1 MRAAAGGRAV
11 FHLQH
16 LRPRH
21 PCRALPPSPTMA
33 TAGVL
38 SRSAP
43 GSRPKGFLPTLEP
56 GVSAVYLFRQVHSTT
71 CSVSLDDRL
80 QGELDG
86 AKGEVRK
93 HETVGA
99 FQKIP
104 MVMPA
109 TDILMSAQRKSRNVP
124 PTKGIANIAKRERN
138 KGAKQLDALMK
149 ELSVPLRTYTENFP
163 KRRDLHP
170 YERSLIELTFGE
182 GYYEQVLGRVD
193 ALRKRITSVGKQ
205 HASVCAK
212 STTKREAEEHLSEGR
227 KRLEEDFQH
236 GKHAI
241 DDLVNVAKAL
251 RSMPVVDLHIPT
263 LCLVGSPNVGKS
275 SLVRILS
282 SGKPEVCSYP
292 FTTRG
297 VLMGHIVS
305 NHERFQ
311 ASFCRL
317 RTLQDYS
324 LGMTV
329 STYMCTKNSDLLLFW
344 GLTDDR
350 NNIER
355 LTLAVLSYLP
365 IAVLYVHDL
374 SEDCG
379 TSVADQYITYK
390 HIKER
395 FGDRLWIDV
404 ISKCDLLGKKAPISF
419 DDADEEVAQYRRFG
433 PEGALRVSVQSEIGV
448 KEVSYSHASLI
459 LVIYKFSL
467 CMFAYR
473 SDICQGLSLG
483 RLIYFTRC
491 VQLKERVH
499 RLLTS
504 QMARIKSNTAEHET
518 QEGGVSV
525 PLRS

>member
-1 MRAAAGGRAV
+1 V
-11 FHLQH
+11 FH
-16 LRPRH
+16 LRPR
-21 PCRALPPSPTMA
+21 PPWRAPPPRPPATTASALLSHSASASRAHYRRLPE
-33 TAGVL
+33 
-38 SRSAP
+38 
-43 GSRPKGFLPTLEP
+43 GFLPTVEL
-56 GVSAVYLFRQVHSTT
+56 GVSAVYLCRRVHSPT
-71 CSVSLDDRL
+71 CSVLAEDRL

-212 STTKREAEEHLSEGR
+212 STTKREAEEQLTEGR
-227 KRLEEDFQH
+227 KKLEEAFQH

-251 RSMPVVDLHIPT
+251 RSMLVVDLHIPT

-311 ASFCRL
+311 
-317 RTLQDYS
+317 
-324 LGMTV
+324 V
-329 STYMCTKNSDLLLFW
+329 
-344 GLTDDR
+344 TD
-350 NNIER
+350 
-355 LTLAVLSYLP
+355 TA
-365 IAVLYVHDL
+365 
-374 SEDCG
+374 G
-379 TSVADQYITYK
+379 
-390 HIKER
+390 
-395 FGDRLWIDV
+395 
-404 ISKCDLLGKKAPISF
+404 
-419 DDADEEVAQYRRFG
+419 
-433 PEGALRVSVQSEIGV
+433 
-448 KEVSYSHASLI
+448 
-459 LVIYKFSL
+459 
-467 CMFAYR
+467 
-473 SDICQGLSLG
+473 
-483 RLIYFTRC
+483 
-491 VQLKERVH
+491 
-499 RLLTS
+499 LLTRRDGES
-504 QMARIKSNTAEHET
+504 DVCS
-518 QEGGVSV
+518 
-525 PLRS
+525 

>member
-1 MRAAAGGRAV
+1 MRATAGGRAV

-16 LRPRH
+16 LRPR
-21 PCRALPPSPTMA
+21 PAWRAPPPPA
-33 TAGVL
+33 TTHL
-38 SRSAP
+38 SHSAP
-43 GSRPKGFLPTLEP
+43 ARRADHRRLPKGSLSTLEP
-56 GVSAVYLFRQVHSTT
+56 GISSVYLCRRAHSAT
-71 CSVSLDDRL
+71 CSYTLDDRL
-80 QGELDG
+80 QGELDDMN
-86 AKGEVRK
+86 GEQRK
-93 HETVGA
+93 QETVGA

-193 ALRKRITSVGKQ
+193 TLRKKITSVGKQ

-212 STTKREAEEHLSEGR
+212 STTKREAEERLTEGR
-227 KRLEEDFQH
+227 KKLEEAFQH

-297 VLMGHIVS
+297 ILMGHIVS

-311 ASFCRL
+311 V
-317 RTLQDYS
+317 TDTP
-324 LGMTV
+324 G
-329 STYMCTKNSDLLLFW
+329 LL
-344 GLTDDR
+344 TRHDDDR

-390 HIKER
+390 HIKDR
-395 FGDRLWIDV
+395 FGDRLWLDV
-404 ISKCDLLGKKAPISF
+404 ISKCDLLGKKEPISF
-419 DDADEEVAQYRRFG
+419 HDADADVAQYRRLG
-433 PEGALRVSVQSEIGV
+433 PEGALRVSLQSEIGV
-448 KEVSYSHASLI
+448 KE
-459 LVIYKFSL
+459 
-467 CMFAYR
+467 
-473 SDICQGLSLG
+473 
-483 RLIYFTRC
+483 
-491 VQLKERVH
+491 LKERVH
-499 RLLTS
+499 ELLTS
-504 QMARIKSNTAEHET
+504 QMARIKASKAEHET
-518 QEGGVSV
+518 QEVGTSV
-525 PLRS
+525 VY

>member
-16 LRPRH
+16 LRPRP
-21 PCRALPPSPTMA
+21 PCRASSAPATTA
-33 TAGVL
+33 TAPL
-38 SRSAP
+38 SHSAAA
-43 GSRPKGFLPTLEP
+43 SRAHDRRLPK
-56 GVSAVYLFRQVHSTT
+56 GVSAVYLCQRVHSTT
-71 CSVSLDDRL
+71 CRVSLDDRL

-86 AKGEVRK
+86 TKGEMRK

-193 ALRKRITSVGKQ
+193 TLRKRITAVGKQ

-212 STTKREAEEHLSEGR
+212 STTKREAEEHLTEGR
-227 KRLEEDFQH
+227 KRLEEAFQH
-236 GKHAI
+236 GQCAI

-297 VLMGHIVS
+297 ILMGHIVS

-311 ASFCRL
+311 V
-317 RTLQDYS
+317 TDTP
-324 LGMTV
+324 G
-329 STYMCTKNSDLLLFW
+329 LL
-344 GLTDDR
+344 TRHDDDR
-350 NNIER
+350 NNIEID
-355 LTLAVLSYLP
+355 TCCPVLSTDSCP
-365 IAVLYVHDL
+365 VCSRSI
-374 SEDCG
+374 
-379 TSVADQYITYK
+379 
-390 HIKER
+390 R
-395 FGDRLWIDV
+395 RLWN
-404 ISKCDLLGKKAPISF
+404 
-419 DDADEEVAQYRRFG
+419 
-433 PEGALRVSVQSEIGV
+433 
-448 KEVSYSHASLI
+448 
-459 LVIYKFSL
+459 
-467 CMFAYR
+467 
-473 SDICQGLSLG
+473 LSG
-483 RLIYFTRC
+483 
-491 VQLKERVH
+491 
-499 RLLTS
+499 
-504 QMARIKSNTAEHET
+504 
-518 QEGGVSV
+518 
-525 PLRS
+525 

>member
-1 MRAAAGGRAV
+1 MRAAAGGRAA
-11 FHLQH
+11 FH
-16 LRPRH
+16 LRPRPPWRATH
-21 PCRALPPSPTMA
+21 PPPATTALLSHSALASRAHHRRL
-33 TAGVL
+33 
-38 SRSAP
+38 
-43 GSRPKGFLPTLEP
+43 PKGFLTTLEP
-56 GVSAVYLFRQVHSTT
+56 GVSAVYLCQRARSISCNV
-71 CSVSLDDRL
+71 LMEDRL

-86 AKGEVRK
+86 SKGEVRK

-212 STTKREAEEHLSEGR
+212 STTKREAEERLTEGR
-227 KRLEEDFQH
+227 KKLEEAFQH

-311 ASFCRL
+311 V
-317 RTLQDYS
+317 TDTP
-324 LGMTV
+324 G
-329 STYMCTKNSDLLLFW
+329 LL
-344 GLTDDR
+344 TRHDDDR

-355 LTLAVLSYLP
+355 LTLAVLAYLP

-404 ISKCDLLGKKAPISF
+404 ISKCDLLGKKAPTSF
-419 DDADEEVAQYRRFG
+419 EDADDEVAQYRRFG
-433 PEGALRVSVQSEIGV
+433 PEGALRVSVTGEIGI
-448 KEVSYSHASLI
+448 KE
-459 LVIYKFSL
+459 
-467 CMFAYR
+467 
-473 SDICQGLSLG
+473 
-483 RLIYFTRC
+483 
-491 VQLKERVH
+491 LKQRVH
-499 RLLTS
+499 QVLTS
-504 QMARIKSNTAEHET
+504 QMARIKTEKGELGGQET
-518 QEGGVSV
+518 GFSAAGY
-525 PLRS
+525 

>member
-1 MRAAAGGRAV
+1 MHAAAGGRAV

-16 LRPRH
+16 LRPRP
-21 PCRALPPSPTMA
+21 PCRALPPSPTTA

-43 GSRPKGFLPTLEP
+43 ASRSEGLSPAPIL
-56 GVSAVYLFRQVHSTT
+56 AR
-71 CSVSLDDRL
+71 R
-80 QGELDG
+80 
-86 AKGEVRK
+86 GEVRK

-227 KRLEEDFQH
+227 KRLEEAFQH

-311 ASFCRL
+311 V
-317 RTLQDYS
+317 TDTP
-324 LGMTV
+324 G
-329 STYMCTKNSDLLLFW
+329 LL
-344 GLTDDR
+344 TRHDDDR

-459 LVIYKFSL
+459 L
-467 CMFAYR
+467 
-473 SDICQGLSLG
+473 
-483 RLIYFTRC
+483 
-491 VQLKERVH
+491 LKKRVH

-504 QMARIKSNTAEHET
+504 QMARIKSNMAEHET
-518 QEGGVSV
+518 QDGGVSV

>member
-1 MRAAAGGRAV
+1 MRATATAGGRAV

-16 LRPRH
+16 LRPR
-21 PCRALPPSPTMA
+21 PPWRALPPAA
-33 TAGVL
+33 TTHL

-43 GSRPKGFLPTLEP
+43 ARRADHRCLPKG
-56 GVSAVYLFRQVHSTT
+56 VSLCRRAHAT
-71 CSVSLDDRL
+71 CSYSLDDKL
-80 QGELDG
+80 QGELDDTQ
-86 AKGEVRK
+86 GEQRK
-93 HETVGA
+93 LETVGA

-193 ALRKRITSVGKQ
+193 TLRKRITSVGKQ

-212 STTKREAEEHLSEGR
+212 STTKREAEERLTEGR
-227 KRLEEDFQH
+227 KKLEEAFQH

-297 VLMGHIVS
+297 ILMGHIVS
-305 NHERFQ
+305 NQERFQ
-311 ASFCRL
+311 V
-317 RTLQDYS
+317 TDTP
-324 LGMTV
+324 G
-329 STYMCTKNSDLLLFW
+329 LL
-344 GLTDDR
+344 TRHDDDR

-390 HIKER
+390 HIKDR
-395 FGDRLWIDV
+395 FGDRLWLDV
-404 ISKCDLLGKKAPISF
+404 ISKCDLLGKKEPISF
-419 DDADEEVAQYRRFG
+419 HDADEDVARYRRLG
-433 PEGALRVSVQSEIGV
+433 PEGALQVSVQTEIGV
-448 KEVSYSHASLI
+448 K
-459 LVIYKFSL
+459 
-467 CMFAYR
+467 
-473 SDICQGLSLG
+473 
-483 RLIYFTRC
+483 
-491 VQLKERVH
+491 QLKERVH
-499 RLLTS
+499 ELLTS
-504 QMARIKSNTAEHET
+504 QMARIKSSKAEHET
-518 QEGGVSV
+518 HEVGTSV
-525 PLRS
+525 VY

>member
-16 LRPRH
+16 LRPRP
-21 PCRALPPSPTMA
+21 PCRASPAPATTA
-33 TAGVL
+33 TAPL
-38 SRSAP
+38 SHSAAA
-43 GSRPKGFLPTLEP
+43 SRAHDRCLPKGFLPTLEL
-56 GVSAVYLFRQVHSTT
+56 GVSAVYLCRRVHSTT

-86 AKGEVRK
+86 AKGEVQK

-212 STTKREAEEHLSEGR
+212 STTKREAEERLAEGR
-227 KRLEEDFQH
+227 KRLEEAFQH
-236 GKHAI
+236 GQRAI

-297 VLMGHIVS
+297 ILMGHIVS

-311 ASFCRL
+311 V
-317 RTLQDYS
+317 TDTP
-324 LGMTV
+324 G
-329 STYMCTKNSDLLLFW
+329 LL
-344 GLTDDR
+344 TRHDDDR

-404 ISKCDLLGKKAPISF
+404 ISKCDLLGKKAPMSF

-433 PEGALRVSVQSEIGV
+433 PEGALRVSVQSENGV
-448 KEVSYSHASLI
+448 KE
-459 LVIYKFSL
+459 
-467 CMFAYR
+467 
-473 SDICQGLSLG
+473 
-483 RLIYFTRC
+483 
-491 VQLKERVH
+491 LKERVH
-499 RLLTS
+499 LLLTS
-504 QMARIKSNTAEHET
+504 QMARIKDVKAELDT
-518 QEGGVSV
+518 QEAGIRVLS
-525 PLRS
+525 

>member
-1 MRAAAGGRAV
+1 MRAAAGGRV
-11 FHLQH
+11 FHL
-16 LRPRH
+16 RH
-21 PCRALPPSPTMA
+21 FPPHPPWRAPPPPTAATAAVVLPP
-33 TAGVL
+33 
-38 SRSAP
+38 RSAP
-43 GSRPKGFLPTLEP
+43 SSRPHHRYLTKGFSQTLEP
-56 GVSAVYLFRQVHSTT
+56 GVSAVYLTRRLHSTA
-71 CSVSLDDRL
+71 CNVSLDERV

-86 AKGEVRK
+86 LKGEHQK
-93 HETVGA
+93 QETVGA

-124 PTKGIANIAKRERN
+124 PTKGISNIAKRERN

-163 KRRDLHP
+163 KKKYLHP

-182 GYYEQVLGRVD
+182 GYYEQVIGRVD

-212 STTKREAEEHLSEGR
+212 STTKREAEERLTEGR
-227 KRLEEDFQH
+227 KKLEETFQQ
-236 GKHAI
+236 GKHAV

-311 ASFCRL
+311 V
-317 RTLQDYS
+317 TDTP
-324 LGMTV
+324 G
-329 STYMCTKNSDLLLFW
+329 LL
-344 GLTDDR
+344 TRHDADR

-355 LTLAVLSYLP
+355 LTLAVLSFLP

-379 TSVADQYITYK
+379 TSVADQYKTYK

-395 FGDRLWIDV
+395 FGDRLWLDV
-404 ISKCDLLGKKAPISF
+404 ISKCDLLGKTVPISF
-419 DDADEEVAQYRRFG
+419 DVTDDEVAQYRRFG
-433 PEGALRVSVQSEIGV
+433 PEGAIQVSVKGEIGI
-448 KEVSYSHASLI
+448 KEAKTKSASAANL
-459 LVIYKFSL
+459 
-467 CMFAYR
+467 
-473 SDICQGLSLG
+473 SDG
-483 RLIYFTRC
+483 
-491 VQLKERVH
+491 
-499 RLLTS
+499 
-504 QMARIKSNTAEHET
+504 
-518 QEGGVSV
+518 
-525 PLRS
+525 

>member
-1 MRAAAGGRAV
+1 MRAAAGGRAFQLHH
-11 FHLQH
+11 FHP
-16 LRPRH
+16 RPPWRAPPH
-21 PCRALPPSPTMA
+21 PPPTAAALLPRCAPA
-33 TAGVL
+33 
-38 SRSAP
+38 SRIS
-43 GSRPKGFLPTLEP
+43 KGFLPALEP
-56 GVSAVYLFRQVHSTT
+56 GVLAVHLGRRVLSAA
-71 CSVSLDDRL
+71 CSVSVDDRL

-86 AKGEVRK
+86 LKGEQQK
-93 HETVGA
+93 QETVGA

-124 PTKGIANIAKRERN
+124 PTKGISNIAKRERN

-163 KRRDLHP
+163 KKKYLHP

-182 GYYEQVLGRVD
+182 GYYEQVIGRVD
-193 ALRKRITSVGKQ
+193 ALRKKITSVGKQ

-212 STTKREAEEHLSEGR
+212 MKFIFGHPCSTTKREAEERLLEGR
-227 KRLEEDFQH
+227 KKLEETFQH

-251 RSMPVVDLHIPT
+251 RSMPVVDLDIPT

-297 VLMGHIVS
+297 ILMGHIVS

-311 ASFCRL
+311 V
-317 RTLQDYS
+317 TDTP
-324 LGMTV
+324 G
-329 STYMCTKNSDLLLFW
+329 LL
-344 GLTDDR
+344 TRHDADR

-379 TSVADQYITYK
+379 TSVTDQYTTYK

-395 FGDRLWIDV
+395 FGDRLWLDV
-404 ISKCDLLGKKAPISF
+404 ISKCDLLGKTATTNF
-419 DDADEEVAQYRRFG
+419 DDTDDEVAQYRRLG
-433 PEGALRVSVQSEIGV
+433 PEGAIQVSVKGEIGI
-448 KEVSYSHASLI
+448 KE
-459 LVIYKFSL
+459 
-467 CMFAYR
+467 
-473 SDICQGLSLG
+473 
-483 RLIYFTRC
+483 
-491 VQLKERVH
+491 LKQRVH
-499 RLLTS
+499 ELLTS
-504 QMARIKSNTAEHET
+504 QMARIKADRGDHET
-518 QEGGVSV
+518 QETAATVS
-525 PLRS
+525 

>member
-16 LRPRH
+16 LRPRA
-21 PCRALPPSPTMA
+21 PCRASPASAPTA
-33 TAGVL
+33 TAPL
-38 SRSAP
+38 SHSAAA
-43 GSRPKGFLPTLEP
+43 SRAHDRRLPKGFLPTLEP
-56 GVSAVYLFRQVHSTT
+56 GISAVYLCQRVHSTT

-86 AKGEVRK
+86 AKGEVQK

-212 STTKREAEEHLSEGR
+212 STTKREAEERLNEGR
-227 KRLEEDFQH
+227 KRLEEAFQH
-236 GKHAI
+236 GQHAI

-297 VLMGHIVS
+297 ILMGHIVS

-311 ASFCRL
+311 V
-317 RTLQDYS
+317 TDTP
-324 LGMTV
+324 G
-329 STYMCTKNSDLLLFW
+329 LL
-344 GLTDDR
+344 TRHDDDR

-404 ISKCDLLGKKAPISF
+404 VSKCDLLGKKAPISF
-419 DDADEEVAQYRRFG
+419 DDADEEVAHYRRFG
-433 PEGALRVSVQSEIGV
+433 PEGALKVSVQSEIGV
-448 KEVSYSHASLI
+448 KE
-459 LVIYKFSL
+459 
-467 CMFAYR
+467 
-473 SDICQGLSLG
+473 
-483 RLIYFTRC
+483 
-491 VQLKERVH
+491 LKERVH
-499 RLLTS
+499 QLLTS
-504 QMARIKSNTAEHET
+504 QMARIKTDEAEHDT
-518 QEGGVSV
+518 QEAGIRV
-525 PLRS
+525 PS

>member
-1 MRAAAGGRAV
+1 MRGAAAGGRAV
-11 FHLQH
+11 FHL
-16 LRPRH
+16 RPR
-21 PCRALPPSPTMA
+21 PPWRAPPPRPPATTA
-33 TAGVL
+33 TALL
-38 SRSAP
+38 SHSASA
-43 GSRPKGFLPTLEP
+43 SRAHHRRLPEGFLPTLEL
-56 GVSAVYLFRQVHSTT
+56 GVSAVYLCRRVHSPT
-71 CSVSLDDRL
+71 CSVLVEDRL

-212 STTKREAEEHLSEGR
+212 STTKREAEERLTEGR
-227 KRLEEDFQH
+227 KRLEEAFQH

-241 DDLVNVAKAL
+241 DDLVNIAK
-251 RSMPVVDLHIPT
+251 
-263 LCLVGSPNVGKS
+263 
-275 SLVRILS
+275 
-282 SGKPEVCSYP
+282 VCSYP

-297 VLMGHIVS
+297 ILMGHIVS

-311 ASFCRL
+311 V
-317 RTLQDYS
+317 TDTP
-324 LGMTV
+324 G
-329 STYMCTKNSDLLLFW
+329 LL
-344 GLTDDR
+344 TRHDDDR

-365 IAVLYVHDL
+365 IAVLYVHDM

-404 ISKCDLLGKKAPISF
+404 ISKCDLLGKKAPISS

-433 PEGALRVSVQSEIGV
+433 PEGALQVSVQSEIGV
-448 KEVSYSHASLI
+448 KE
-459 LVIYKFSL
+459 
-467 CMFAYR
+467 
-473 SDICQGLSLG
+473 
-483 RLIYFTRC
+483 
-491 VQLKERVH
+491 LKERVH
-499 RLLTS
+499 QLLTS
-504 QMARIKSNTAEHET
+504 QMARIKADKAEHET
-518 QEGGVSV
+518 QEARISV
-525 PLRS
+525 P

>member
-1 MRAAAGGRAV
+1 MRAAAGCRGV
-11 FHLQH
+11 LH
-16 LRPRH
+16 LRPR
-21 PCRALPPSPTMA
+21 PPWRAPPPPRPPA
-33 TAGVL
+33 TTTTTALL
-38 SRSAP
+38 SHSAP
-43 GSRPKGFLPTLEP
+43 ASRAHHRRLPKGFLPTLEP
-56 GVSAVYLFRQVHSTT
+56 GVSAVYLCRRARSTT
-71 CSVSLDDRL
+71 CSVLMDDRS

-182 GYYEQVLGRVD
+182 GYYEQVLGRID
-193 ALRKRITSVGKQ
+193 TLRKRITSVGKQ

-212 STTKREAEEHLSEGR
+212 STTKREAEERLTEGR
-227 KRLEEDFQH
+227 KRLEEAFQH

-297 VLMGHIVS
+297 ILMGHIVS

-311 ASFCRL
+311 V
-317 RTLQDYS
+317 TDTP
-324 LGMTV
+324 G
-329 STYMCTKNSDLLLFW
+329 LLMRHD
-344 GLTDDR
+344 DDR

-379 TSVADQYITYK
+379 TSVADQVHHIQAYK
-390 HIKER
+390 
-395 FGDRLWIDV
+395 
-404 ISKCDLLGKKAPISF
+404 GK
-419 DDADEEVAQYRRFG
+419 VW
-433 PEGALRVSVQSEIGV
+433 
-448 KEVSYSHASLI
+448 
-459 LVIYKFSL
+459 
-467 CMFAYR
+467 
-473 SDICQGLSLG
+473 
-483 RLIYFTRC
+483 
-491 VQLKERVH
+491 
-499 RLLTS
+499 
-504 QMARIKSNTAEHET
+504 
-518 QEGGVSV
+518 
-525 PLRS
+525 